1 MPLTHLSITHLVNT
15 FYNKLEKDHSMIETR
30 RLQTVVIFFQATLS
44 LIFSS
49 RKIYNSR

>member
-1 MPLTHLSITHLVNT
+1 MPLTHLSITHLVNI

-30 RLQTVVIFFQATLS
+30 RLQTVATLS